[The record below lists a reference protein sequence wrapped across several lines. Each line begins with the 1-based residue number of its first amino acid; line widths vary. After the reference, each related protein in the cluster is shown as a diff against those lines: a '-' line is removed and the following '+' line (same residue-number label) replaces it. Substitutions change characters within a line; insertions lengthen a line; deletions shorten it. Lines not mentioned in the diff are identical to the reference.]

1 MIQTTIRLVT
11 QVRPAVHG
19 TPRIQNV
26 AAYARVSLEKDS
38 MLPSFLAQVDYYS
51 HLIGKQPDWK
61 FAGVYADKALT
72 GTKAARPEFQRLL
85 ADCRA
90 GKIDMVITKS
100 ISRFARNT
108 VTLLEAVRE
117 LKALGIDVYFEEQNI
132 HSLSADGELMLTIL
146 ASYAQEESRS
156 VSENCKWRIRRD
168 FENGIPTPTR
178 LNGYRIRDGEL
189 CVVPE
194 EAETVRTIFGLY
206 LEGYGKNA
214 ITRRLNGMGIPA
226 LNGGL
231 WNDSAIG
238 SILRNEKYQG
248 DLLLQKQ
255 FTVDHLGKKARP
267 NRGEL
272 PQVFV
277 MDDHEAIVSR
287 EAFEAT
293 QEIIRERAAQFTY
306 EKDPHKSYPFTRK
319 LFCDGCGRC
328 YKRRV
333 NNGKRAWQCS
343 TYMSFGKAYCAA
355 KQVHEEILEC
365 EAAAALGLAEFDASV
380 FAERVESIR
389 VCSGNRLEFVF
400 RDGHTQERI
409 WEDPTRRDS
418 WTDEMRRQAAEK
430 TRKRRER

>member
-1 MIQTTIRLVT
+1 MMQTIIW
-11 QVRPAVHG
+11 QVSQANPTMRE
-19 TPRIQNV
+19 TPRTRNV
-26 AAYARVSLEKDS
+26 AAYARVSLEKDT
-38 MLPSFLAQVDYYS
+38 MLHSFSAQVDYYS
-51 HLIGKQPDWK
+51 RLIGKQPDWN

-72 GTKAARPEFQRLL
+72 GTKASRPEFQRLL
-85 ADCRA
+85 SDCRA

-156 VSENCKWRIRRD
+156 VSENCKWRIRRN

-178 LNGYRIRDGEL
+178 LNGYRMQDGEL
-189 CVVPE
+189 HVIPE

-214 ITRRLNGMGIPA
+214 IARRLNGMGIPA

-277 MDDHEAIVSR
+277 MDDHEAIISR
-287 EAFEAT
+287 KTFEAA
-293 QEIIRERAAQFTY
+293 QEIIRERAVQFTH
-306 EKDPHKSYPFTRK
+306 EKDPLKSYPFSRM
-319 LFCDGCGRC
+319 LVCDGCGSC
-328 YKRRV
+328 YKRRM
-333 NNGKRAWQCS
+333 NNGKRTWQCS
-343 TYMSFGKAYCAA
+343 TYMTHGKVYCAA
-355 KQVHEEILEC
+355 KQVHEEILER
-365 EAAAALGLAEFDASV
+365 EAAAALGLMEFGATV
-380 FAERVESIR
+380 FAERIESIR
-389 VCSGNRLEFVF
+389 VCSGNRLVFVF
-400 RDGHTQERI
+400 RDGLTQERI

-430 TRKRRER
+430 TRRRHEQ

>member
-1 MIQTTIRLVT
+1 M
-11 QVRPAVHG
+11 
-19 TPRIQNV
+19 
-26 AAYARVSLEKDS
+26 EKDT
-38 MLPSFLAQVDYYS
+38 MLHSFSAQVDYYNR
-51 HLIGKQPDWK
+51 LIGLRPDWY

-72 GTKAARPEFQRLL
+72 GTKASRPEFQRLL

-156 VSENCKWRIRRD
+156 VSENCKWRIRHG
-168 FENGIPTPTR
+168 FEKGVPTPMR
-178 LNGYRIRDGEL
+178 LNGYRMRDGAL

-194 EAETVRTIFGLY
+194 EAETVKMIFDLY
-206 LEGYGKNA
+206 LEGHGKNA
-214 ITRRLNGMGIPA
+214 IARRLNGMGIPA

-231 WNDSAIG
+231 WIDSTIG
-238 SILRNEKYQG
+238 SILRNEKYRG
-248 DLLLQKQ
+248 DLILQKQ
-255 FTVDHLGKKARP
+255 FTMDHLSKKVHR

-272 PQVFV
+272 PQTAVTH
-277 MDDHEAIVSR
+277 DHEAIVSR
-287 EAFEAT
+287 EDFAAA
-293 QEIIRERAAQFTY
+293 QEIIRERAAEFTH
-306 EKDPHKSYPFTRK
+306 EKDPQKSYPFTRK
-319 LFCDGCGRC
+319 LVCDGCGRC

-333 NNGKRAWQCS
+333 NNGKRAWQCT
-343 TYMSFGKAYCAA
+343 TYMSHGKAYCAA
-355 KQVHEEILEC
+355 KQVHEEILER
-365 EAAAALGLAEFDASV
+365 EAAAALGLAEFDAAV
-380 FAERVESIR
+380 FAERIENIR
-389 VCSGNRLEFVF
+389 VCSGNRLVFVF
-400 RDGHTQERI
+400 RDGHGEERV

-418 WTDEMRRQAAEK
+418 WNAEMRRQAAEN